1 MSRRGNRTTPTATSG
16 RLAVAFTF
24 MRTAQLILAS
34 FIFVLGGAVWAADVI
49 SLTELAKPG
58 RVLMLRHANA
68 PGIGDP
74 PNFKLEDCSTQRN
87 LDSAGRAQAQAL
99 GQRLAQ
105 AGVKGARVYSSQ
117 WCRCLE
123 TAKLLNLGPVTP
135 QPALNSFF
143 ARSEQ
148 RQTTLAAL
156 RSFLSG
162 LPTNGPPVIL
172 VTHQFTINEFT
183 SAGTASGGG
192 SVFELNG
199 SGTPRLLGAIK
210 PD

>member
-1 MSRRGNRTTPTATSG
+1 MHSALSLSLFAAIICAIG
-16 RLAVAFTF
+16 
-24 MRTAQLILAS
+24 
-34 FIFVLGGAVWAADVI
+34 GGALAAETVP
-49 SLTELAKPG
+49 LAELAKPG

-68 PGIGDP
+68 PGTGDP
-74 PNFKLEDCSTQRN
+74 PNFKLDDCSTQRN
-87 LDSAGRAQAQAL
+87 LDQSGRAQAQAL
-99 GQRLAQ
+99 GRRLAQ
-105 AGVKGARVYSSQ
+105 AGVKGAKVYSSQ

-123 TAKLLNLGPVTP
+123 TARLLNLGPVTP

-148 RQTTLAAL
+148 RETTVAAL
-156 RSFLSG
+156 RSLLSG
-162 LPTNGPPVIL
+162 LPTNGPPVIM

>member
-1 MSRRGNRTTPTATSG
+1 MRSALTLFATIVCAISG
-16 RLAVAFTF
+16 GTSAAEVLPLA
-24 MRTAQLILAS
+24 
-34 FIFVLGGAVWAADVI
+34 
-49 SLTELAKPG
+49 ELAKPG

-68 PGIGDP
+68 PGTGDP
-74 PNFKLEDCSTQRN
+74 PNFKLDDCSTQRN
-87 LDSAGRAQAQAL
+87 LDQAGRAQAQAL

-105 AGVKGARVYSSQ
+105 AGVKRAKVYSSQ

-123 TAKLLNLGPVTP
+123 TAKLLNLGPVMP

-148 RQTTLAAL
+148 RETTVAAL

-172 VTHQFTINEFT
+172 VTHQFTINAFT
-183 SAGTASGGG
+183 GEGTASGGG
-192 SVFELNG
+192 SLFELNG
-199 SGTPRLLGAIK
+199 SGAPRLLGAIK
-210 PD
+210 PN